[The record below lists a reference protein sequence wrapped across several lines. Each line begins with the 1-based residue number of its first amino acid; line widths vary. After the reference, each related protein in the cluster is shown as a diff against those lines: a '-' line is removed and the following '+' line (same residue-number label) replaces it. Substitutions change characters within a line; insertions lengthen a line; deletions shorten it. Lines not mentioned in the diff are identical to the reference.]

1 MKRNAFKGLICFLM
15 AFSAATLFAQNATLD
30 SVCESLTKNT
40 VTTGNF
46 TQEKKLPSV
55 KRALKSYGT
64 FVFCKDGIVWNTTR
78 PVKSS
83 LAVTSTKLVQFTP
96 DGKQTVLDGA
106 DNAIFK
112 SIAQTVTALF
122 SGDKAALEKNFT
134 VSFSSTANTWT
145 MSLTPKDKTIAAV
158 MKIITLSGSG
168 NAASSSFDSLAVE
181 QQDGSSVTY
190 TFTEQQYK
198 EVLSNEEKAFF
209 AAK

>member
-96 DGKQTVLDGA
+96 DGKQV
-106 DNAIFK
+106 
-112 SIAQTVTALF
+112 SPTALHR
-122 SGDKAALEKNFT
+122 
-134 VSFSSTANTWT
+134 
-145 MSLTPKDKTIAAV
+145 
-158 MKIITLSGSG
+158 
-168 NAASSSFDSLAVE
+168 
-181 QQDGSSVTY
+181 Q
-190 TFTEQQYK
+190 
-198 EVLSNEEKAFF
+198 
-209 AAK
+209 